1 MSNDFVSFLPSSH
14 FVSNCNVIF
23 FWFVAQL
30 CLKKFFPL
38 EIKKNF
44 LIYTLV
50 LFFNDKS
57 STIFKTLWFEDVHTA
72 LNGKIAKSDLISCQ
86 DSRPF
91 RCASYLTEPKFYF
104 FDI

>member
-50 LFFNDKS
+50 LFLNVNHLRFSKHCGLKMC
-57 STIFKTLWFEDVHTA
+57 I